1 MDWWNMHFND
11 ITYMNGCVSHQ
22 TEELDTCRYYYHWQ
36 PSSSGP
42 GDRQHDNMSMMLKA
56 KWSLCQISIFMK
68 LKMMY
73 LFRNPQHQIQKDH
86 NIGKNDQFS
95 STC

>member
-1 MDWWNMHFND
+1 MHFND

-56 KWSLCQISIFMK
+56 PWSLCQISLFMK
-68 LKMMY
+68 LET
-73 LFRNPQHQIQKDH
+73 F
-86 NIGKNDQFS
+86 KNDVLVS
-95 STC
+95 EPRAPNPKRSLVI